1 MDDQRLGATVRFLR
15 RRRGWRQA
23 DLGSAAGISRGT
35 VSLLE
40 RGHFEG
46 VTIGTMRRLSA
57 AIDLRIDLVPRWRG
71 AEVGRMLG
79 RRHSLLH
86 EAFARHLDAHP
97 AWTFRPEVSYSIY
110 GERGVIDM
118 LAWHAERAMLLVVE
132 FKTELVDVNDLI
144 GTMDRRRR
152 LAIRIGRD
160 AGWVA
165 TAVSSLVVLVGSRT
179 NRRRAAEHRTVLRA
193 AFPSDGRRLD
203 GWLRDSARPV
213 SMLAMWPDA
222 NQETSRPDSRRQSG
236 PGPVEGSPSASSLRT
251 G

>member
-1 MDDQRLGATVRFLR
+1 MDDQRLGATVRLLR

-40 RGHFEG
+40 RGHFES
-46 VTIGTMRRLSA
+46 VTIGMMRRISA

-71 AEVGRMLG
+71 AEVDRMLG

-118 LAWHAERAMLLVVE
+118 LAWHADRAMLLVVE

-152 LAIRIGRD
+152 LAIQIGRE

-165 TAVSSLVVLVGSRT
+165 AAASSLVVLVDSRT
-179 NRRRAAEHRTVLRA
+179 SRRRAAEHRTVLRA
-193 AFPSDGRRLD
+193 AFPSDGRHLA
-203 GWLRDSARPV
+203 GWLRDPAQPV

-222 NQETSRPDSRRQSG
+222 NHETTRPDSRRPSRPAPRTG
-236 PGPVEGSPSASSLRT
+236 GGSRSRLRT